1 MSDDE
6 VPDMGDMGGMDDDG
20 SDDDMGD
27 YNPPPELPEGITK
40 EIIKQADNSDWK
52 KPKDGDEV
60 FVHYVGTLESDG
72 SEFDSSRSRGEQ
84 FSFVLGQGM
93 VIKGWDLGVK
103 TMKRGE
109 LAKFTLAPDYAYGEQ
124 GSPPKIPAN
133 ATLVF
138 EIELFRW
145 VSKSDLFQDGGVI
158 KAEVQE
164 GSGWKSPKDGDEVKL
179 TLKATTKNGAIVEEK
194 TGLEYT
200 LGSGALGPLS
210 KAVDKALQGM
220 KKGEVAE
227 LTCTEEYAYGAEK
240 PGGANVTLTLEQIY
254 ETKDISFGKDN
265 TLMKKTIVE
274 GEGWDT
280 AKDAARA
287 TLKVEAATDGA
298 SALPG
303 FSSQVLE
310 FIIGNGEVCDALE
323 FVAADMK
330 KSEKAI
336 LTCSQ
341 PSCCAEEKLGLKA
354 ISAEKVVLTLE
365 MQDFEKAKETHS
377 MSEEEKVEFGA
388 ARKEVGS
395 NLFRSGRIE
404 LAMQRY
410 KKVTELFSYIDNF
423 KEENKG
429 KAKDLKKVCELN
441 RAACLLKVKDFSEA
455 KTSCNS
461 ILKEDAQ
468 NVKALF
474 RKAQAEFGLKNFDET
489 MRIVKKIV
497 EVDPQNKEARALYKD
512 AQAEQKKVDQQA
524 KGLFAKM
531 CEGLGKGPIPEPG
544 KKVAPMDEDFDDEDD
559 ADLAE
564 PPADPPAEGEDAT
577 MADPPAKGTGDEKEA
592 APAS

>member
-6 VPDMGDMGGMDDDG
+6 VPDMGGMGDMGGMDDDG

-40 EIIKQADNSDWK
+40 EIIKEADSSNWK

-72 SEFDSSRSRGEQ
+72 SEFDSSRSRGEE
-84 FSFVLGQGM
+84 FSFVLGEGM

-103 TMKRGE
+103 TMKKGE
-109 LAKFTLAPDYAYGEQ
+109 LAKFTLAPEYAYGEQ

-158 KAEVQE
+158 KSEMQE
-164 GSGWKSPKDGDEVKL
+164 GSGWKNPKDGDEVRL
-179 TLKATTKNGAIVEEK
+179 TLKATATDGAIVEEK
-194 TGLEYT
+194 AGLEYV

-220 KKGEVAE
+220 KKGEVAQ
-227 LTCTEEYAYGAEK
+227 LTCSEEYAYGSEK
-240 PGGANVTLTLEQIY
+240 PGGATVTLTLEQMY
-254 ETKDISFGKDN
+254 ETKDISFGKDQ
-265 TLMKKTIVE
+265 TLMKKAVVE

-280 AKDAARA
+280 AKDTAKV

-310 FIIGNGEVCDALE
+310 FMMGNGEVCDALE
-323 FVAADMK
+323 FAAAEMK

-336 LTCSQ
+336 LTCAR
-341 PSCCAEEKLGLKA
+341 PSMCTEEKLGLKT
-354 ISAEKVVLTLE
+354 ISADKVVLTLE
-365 MQDFEKAKETHS
+365 MQDFEKAKETYS

-423 KEENKG
+423 KEENKV

-441 RAACLLKVKDFSEA
+441 RAACQLKVKDFSEA
-455 KTSCNS
+455 RTSCDNV
-461 ILKEDAQ
+461 LKEDAQ

-474 RKAQAEFGLKNFDET
+474 RKAQAEYGLKNFDES
-489 MRIVKKIV
+489 MRIVKKVV
-497 EVDPQNKEARALYKD
+497 EIDPQNKEARALYKD

-531 CEGLGKGPIPEPG
+531 CGGLGKGPIPETG
-544 KKVAPMDEDFDDEDD
+544 KSAAPMDEDFGDDEND
-559 ADLAE
+559 AE
-564 PPADPPAEGEDAT
+564 PPAPAADASAEGEASQAT
-577 MADPPAKGTGDEKEA
+577 
-592 APAS
+592 PAS